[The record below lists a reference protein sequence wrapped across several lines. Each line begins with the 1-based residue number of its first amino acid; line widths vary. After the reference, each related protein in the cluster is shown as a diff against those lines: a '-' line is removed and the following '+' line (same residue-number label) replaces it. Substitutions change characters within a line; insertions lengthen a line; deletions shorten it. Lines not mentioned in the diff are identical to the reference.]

1 MVSVQNFRQHNQS
14 QTRRGFGFDEML
26 KLEALPNGAK
36 WSHTYKCWYIEY
48 NTESYQKITTTFP
61 DIEIL
66 HDTSKKPETP
76 APGLKRGHDIAPI
89 VAHKQSNALQPLMMV
104 EHKAKSNGKDEKEA
118 EYISIAGKYW
128 FVKIPYSQRTT
139 KALFSVAQRPL
150 REQSKMIKTSKSD
163 NFMVIFT
170 SYSQL

>member
-1 MVSVQNFRQHNQS
+1 MVSVQNFRHNNES
-14 QTRRGFGFDEML
+14 QIGIGFGFDEML
-26 KLEALPNGAK
+26 KQVARQIGTK
-36 WSHTYKCWYIEY
+36 WSQTWKCWYIDY
-48 NTESYQKITTTFP
+48 SIESYQKITTTFP

-66 HDTSKKPETP
+66 YDALTKPETP

-89 VAHKQSNALQPLMMV
+89 ADCKTSSALQPLMMV

-139 KALFSVAQRPL
+139 KALFSVAQRHL
-150 REQSKMIKTSKSD
+150 QEQSKMIKTSKSD

-170 SYSQL
+170 S

>member
-1 MVSVQNFRQHNQS
+1 MVSLQNIRQHHQS
-14 QTRRGFGFDEML
+14 QTGKGFGFDETMKL
-26 KLEALPNGAK
+26 KALPIDDTK
-36 WSHTYKCWYIEY
+36 SQTYKCWYVDY
-48 NTESYQKITTTFP
+48 NKENYQNITNTFP

-76 APGLKRGHDIAPI
+76 APGLKRSHDIAPI
-89 VAHKQSNALQPLMMV
+89 VVNKQSNALQPLMMV

-128 FVKIPYSQRTT
+128 FVNIPYSQRTT
-139 KALFSVAQRPL
+139 KALFSGAQRHL
-150 REQSKMIKTSKSD
+150 QEQSKMIKTSKSD

-170 SYSQL
+170 SYHT